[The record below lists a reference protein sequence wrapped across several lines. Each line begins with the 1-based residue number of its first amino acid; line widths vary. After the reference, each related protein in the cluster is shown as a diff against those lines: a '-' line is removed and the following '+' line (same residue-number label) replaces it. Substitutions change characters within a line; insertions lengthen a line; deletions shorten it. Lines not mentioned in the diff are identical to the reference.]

1 MGKIVLVHGNIVDDD
16 ILKLGDAIV
25 LPTNPM
31 MRCGAGVS
39 GAIFKKAGVD
49 QLEHYTEKTF
59 GISYYNVTRKKE
71 MKPTEVRV
79 TPGFALPCDII
90 FAQGPK
96 AYEYEDF
103 EDALNLLLQTYQNI
117 IHTAIVRG
125 YKSILLPALGTG
137 SYGFTHIDTAQSVI
151 HLLKVALQNNNLMV
165 YFVVYDEESRN
176 IYLQY
181 LNT

>member
-1 MGKIVLVHGNIVDDD
+1 MGKLVILAGNIVDDD

-39 GAIFKKAGVD
+39 GAIFRKAGVD
-49 QLEHYTEKTF
+49 TLEQYTERKY
-59 GISYYNVTRKKE
+59 GISYYDTTRRNE

-79 TPGFALPCDII
+79 TPGFALPCDIL

-103 EDALNLLLQTYQNI
+103 KEALDLLLQTYLNVA
-117 IHTAIVRG
+117 HTAIEYG

-137 SYGFTHIDTAQSVI
+137 SYGFTHENTADAVI
-151 HLLKVALQNNNLMV
+151 KLLGIIVKKYTLNVF
-165 YFVVYDEESRN
+165 FVVYDEKDKLFYTKHV
-176 IYLQY
+176 I
-181 LNT
+181 

>member
-1 MGKIVLVHGNIVDDD
+1 
-16 ILKLGDAIV
+16 
-25 LPTNPM
+25 
-31 MRCGAGVS
+31 
-39 GAIFKKAGVD
+39 
-49 QLEHYTEKTF
+49 
-59 GISYYNVTRKKE
+59 

-79 TPGFALPCDII
+79 TPGFVLPCDII

-96 AYEYEDF
+96 AYEYKDF

-137 SYGFTHIDTAQSVI
+137 SYGFTHIDTAKSVI
-151 HLLKVALQNNNLMV
+151 HLLKIALQNNNLMV
-165 YFVVYDEESRN
+165 YFVVYDEESQS